1 MLRDNIPK
9 VPKNPRGGKLEND
22 PDVKQPHSEFYTD
35 IIFARFVKKNGTDL
49 RIFICFILR
58 FLRKIT
64 DFWGKILKHIRIIR
78 KITYDLQIKFDR
90 MLSVFLLNVKNQKK

>member
-1 MLRDNIPK
+1 MN
-9 VPKNPRGGKLEND
+9 EYEAT
-22 PDVKQPHSEFYTD
+22 H
-35 IIFARFVKKNGTDL
+35 IFARFVKKICTDL

-58 FLRKIT
+58 FFKKIT
-64 DFWGKILKHIRIIR
+64 DFGGKILTHIRIIR

>member
-1 MLRDNIPK
+1 MN
-9 VPKNPRGGKLEND
+9 EYEAT
-22 PDVKQPHSEFYTD
+22 H
-35 IIFARFVKKNGTDL
+35 IFARFVKKIGTDL

-58 FLRKIT
+58 FLKKIT
-64 DFWGKILKHIRIIR
+64 DFGEKILKHIRIIR

>member
-1 MLRDNIPK
+1 MN
-9 VPKNPRGGKLEND
+9 EYEAT
-22 PDVKQPHSEFYTD
+22 H
-35 IIFARFVKKNGTDL
+35 IFARFVKKIGTDL

-58 FLRKIT
+58 FLKKIT
-64 DFWGKILKHIRIIR
+64 DFLGEILKHIRIIR

>member
-1 MLRDNIPK
+1 MN
-9 VPKNPRGGKLEND
+9 EY
-22 PDVKQPHSEFYTD
+22 EATD
-35 IIFARFVKKNGTDL
+35 IFARFVKKIGTDL

-58 FLRKIT
+58 FLKKIT
-64 DFWGKILKHIRIIR
+64 DFWGEILKHIRIIR

>member
-1 MLRDNIPK
+1 MN
-9 VPKNPRGGKLEND
+9 EYEAT
-22 PDVKQPHSEFYTD
+22 H
-35 IIFARFVKKNGTDL
+35 IFARFVKKIGTDL

-58 FLRKIT
+58 FLKKIT
-64 DFWGKILKHIRIIR
+64 DFGGEISKHIRIIR

>member
-1 MLRDNIPK
+1 MN
-9 VPKNPRGGKLEND
+9 EYEAT
-22 PDVKQPHSEFYTD
+22 H
-35 IIFARFVKKNGTDL
+35 IFARFVKKIGTDL

-58 FLRKIT
+58 FLKKIT
-64 DFWGKILKHIRIIR
+64 DFGGGGEILKHIRIIR